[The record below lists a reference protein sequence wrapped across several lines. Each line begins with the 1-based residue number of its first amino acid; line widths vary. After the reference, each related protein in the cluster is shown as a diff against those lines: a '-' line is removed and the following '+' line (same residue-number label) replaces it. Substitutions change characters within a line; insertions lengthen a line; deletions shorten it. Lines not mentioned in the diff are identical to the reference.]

1 MDLRHSRPLI
11 PGTSDDRTTAPD
23 SQNRTP
29 SEMKIL
35 LTLPNT
41 GLGTSDFLRSGNI
54 VHEPSLDTAPAEDV
68 LAALDRYGATALVA
82 SQPPDEAA
90 LRRRTDARGPV
101 FLACVPA
108 AAPRS
113 GGDLEAVAA
122 ALARCERHFA
132 LSRPLTG
139 AAPPPGEGP
148 REVVLIGAGVV
159 NLVTA
164 LYLTEAGYRVTVLDR
179 SPAPGGAAWEAYG
192 CTHAGDD
199 ARMFTFTEMDSY
211 NNQDFHGSPP
221 DWFRRTVEENGWL
234 ARDAWTLSPEELA
247 WIDEFERVPSWL
259 ARSYNDDIF
268 ALTAEAGREWAR
280 LRASRAGLFEDA
292 VVADDILRVYED
304 PAHLESALARHRAI
318 GAVLHELRPTGAAR
332 DCAALAGPLR
342 DGSLAGGFFVPGFTL
357 NVHKFT
363 DRAVAWLTD
372 RGARFHWNTAV
383 SGVRRDAS
391 GTPTG
396 LDCPVPLPPD
406 AHVIASPGVYG
417 SELLRGTPCEGR
429 IHGVLGGWIRISNR
443 ATGLRNSLKV
453 GRRGHVTEDANV
465 TVGLDADGREI
476 LIVGSGYG
484 YTGAGT
490 KPDERQLAA
499 MRHGISDTIERLFPD
514 RAGLPASSRSS
525 DNYAFKYCIRPWTA
539 TSLGLYHTEQGP
551 GRGLYVVNGG
561 HNTGGFAQAPAIAR
575 AVLATLRG
583 EDHPMHRLY
592 HPERFTAFTAPAAST
607 RTPAA
612 RAPQPLAS
620 RT

>member
-1 MDLRHSRPLI
+1 
-11 PGTSDDRTTAPD
+11 
-23 SQNRTP
+23 
-29 SEMKIL
+29 MKIL

-54 VHEPSLDTAPAEDV
+54 VHDPSLDSAPTEDV
-68 LAALDRYGATALVA
+68 LAALDRYGAAALVT
-82 SQPPDEAA
+82 SRPPDEAA
-90 LRRRTDARGPV
+90 LRRRTEARGPV
-101 FLACVPA
+101 FLACVPG
-108 AAPRS
+108 AAPGR
-113 GGDLEAVAA
+113 GGDLEAVAT

-139 AAPPPGEGP
+139 AAPPPASGEGS

-179 SPAPGGAAWEAYG
+179 SPAPGSAAWEAYG

-221 DWFRRTVEENGWL
+221 DWFRRPVEENGWL
-234 ARDAWTLSPEELA
+234 ARDAWTLSPEEHA

-268 ALTAEAGREWAR
+268 ALTAEAGREWEL
-280 LRASRAGLFEDA
+280 LRRRRPGLFEN
-292 VVADDILRVYED
+292 VVLADDILRVYED

-318 GAVLHELRPTGAAR
+318 GAVLRELPPVEAAR
-332 DCAALAGPLR
+332 DCAALAGPIR
-342 DGSLAGGFFVPGFTL
+342 NGSLAGGFFVPGFTL

-372 RGARFHWNTAV
+372 RGVRFHWNSAV
-383 SGVRRDAS
+383 PGVRRDDS
-391 GTPTG
+391 GALTG
-396 LDCPVPLPPD
+396 LDCPVPLPRD
-406 AHVIASPGVYG
+406 AHVVASPGVYG

-465 TVGLDADGREI
+465 TVGLDADGQEI
-476 LIVGSGYG
+476 LIIGSGYG
-484 YTGAGT
+484 YTGTST

-499 MRHGISDTIERLFPD
+499 VRHGIADTIERLFPD
-514 RAGLPASSRSS
+514 RAGLRASSRGG

-539 TSLGLYHTEQGP
+539 TSLGLYHAEEGP
-551 GRGLYVVNGG
+551 GRGLYVINGG

-583 EDHPMHRLY
+583 EEHPMHRLY
-592 HPERFTAFTAPAAST
+592 HPERFTAFTAPAACT
-607 RTPAA
+607 RLPAA
-612 RAPQPLAS
+612 RAPRPLAS